1 MTDKVLVNNAK
12 STSADTVEIFF
23 TSDSNESGT
32 IITAFSAINAT
43 NVNASYI
50 AYIYDSASTTDSQNP
65 AIPLTKVVRKRFDL
79 GASIINQVIP
89 AGGTLR
95 MESSAANSISFRVS
109 GRDQA

>member
-1 MTDKVLVNNAK
+1 MTDKVLVNNAQ
-12 STSADTVEIFF
+12 SDVADTIEVFF
-23 TSDSNESGT
+23 TSDSNENGT

-50 AYIYDSASTTDSQNP
+50 AYIYDVNSSTDSQNP
-65 AIPLTKVVRKRFDL
+65 AIPLTKVIRKRFDL
-79 GASIINQVIP
+79 GPSIINQVIP

-95 MESSAANSISFRVS
+95 METSSADSISFRVS